1 MICAE
6 QGCWARTTSTAA
18 PKGRAGVQNAPVSGT
33 IKVTLKSQAISQD
46 IETLQQEVSDLRTQ
60 AEADSAAFAAL
71 ETQLSELKDRL
82 GSTQGNLTGYEAR
95 LAEKQAELAQAKR
108 DEAAKAYEETVRA
121 REEAAA
127 RMAQAANNVLF
138 ELDAYDQATRA
149 LQELIDDM
157 RGAPGNGFVAPD
169 LKEEPEVLWEP
180 WENLV
185 AAVKLR
191 INEKFENELVEA
203 AASSVM
209 GKAIEDL
216 PEHLQELAHARR
228 RERIKGNLAGR

>member
-1 MICAE
+1 M
-6 QGCWARTTSTAA
+6 
-18 PKGRAGVQNAPVSGT
+18 QNAPISGT

-46 IETLQQEVSDLRTQ
+46 IETLQQEVSDLHAQ

-71 ETQLSELKDRL
+71 EAQLSELKDRL
-82 GSTQGNLTGYEAR
+82 TSAQGNLTGYEAR

-108 DEAAKAYEETVRA
+108 DEAAKLYEETVRA

-127 RMAQAANNVLF
+127 RLAEAVNNVLA
-138 ELDAYDQATRA
+138 ELGAYDQVTRA
-149 LQELIDDM
+149 LQQLIDDM
-157 RGAPGNGFVAPD
+157 PGAPRNGLVAPD
-169 LKEEPEVLWEP
+169 LNEEPEVLWEP
-180 WENLV
+180 WESLV

-191 INEKFENELVEA
+191 INEQFETELVEA
-203 AASSVM
+203 AATSVM

-228 RERIKGNLAGR
+228 RERIKGNLSSR

>member
-1 MICAE
+1 ME
-6 QGCWARTTSTAA
+6 
-18 PKGRAGVQNAPVSGT
+18 
-33 IKVTLKSQAISQD
+33 SQAISQE
-46 IETLQQEVSDLRTQ
+46 IETLQQEVSDLHART
-60 AEADSAAFAAL
+60 EADRAAFVAL
-71 ETQLSELKDRL
+71 EAQLLELKDRL

-127 RMAQAANNVLF
+127 RVAQAAKNVLS
-138 ELDAYDQATRA
+138 ELDAYEQATQA

-157 RGAPGNGFVAPD
+157 RGGPGNGFVAPD
-169 LKEEPEVLWEP
+169 LKEQPEVLRESWER
-180 WENLV
+180 LV
-185 AAVKLR
+185 AVVKLR
-191 INEKFENELVEA
+191 INEQFENELVEA
-203 AASSVM
+203 AASSLM

-228 RERIKGNLAGR
+228 RERIKGNLARR